1 MSVEC
6 PLASS
11 LVLPSLLLSYF
22 LTSDDWDWN
31 PQRHL
36 GKWDDSDGLGT
47 STETLGGSVASRP
60 EAGVLVSRGMSAR
73 EGREREKP
81 KTSKTLMDYL
91 CFSCQNSICFRVL
104 RRRAG
109 KRKPKIVTKQSGR
122 HTDFAHTLSGRV
134 WVLVCASAAELGM
147 DIESSVAIRHRMMI
161 IARTDTSLNTT
172 LFLY

>member
-47 STETLGGSVASRP
+47 STETLGGSVASHP
-60 EAGVLVSRGMSAR
+60 EAGVLVSRRRVRKRDGK
-73 EGREREKP
+73 EKSSKLQNLDGLFCAFFFLIFYLFP
-81 KTSKTLMDYL
+81 STETNGGKEKTED
-91 CFSCQNSICFRVL
+91 CHEAVRQAHRF
-104 RRRAG
+104 A
-109 KRKPKIVTKQSGR
+109 
-122 HTDFAHTLSGRV
+122 HTHTLSGRV
-134 WVLVCASAAELGM
+134 WFLVCASAAELGM

-172 LFLY
+172 F